1 METFQGDTGRWVY
14 SYHREYATQ
23 SWIWGYGFVKPT
35 LECDKALI
43 TEIPASHYGIATLF
57 DKPIDLTEKDLVVQ
71 YEVRY
76 QKGLECGGAYIKLLR
91 DGALSSAEDLTS
103 TTPYVVMFG
112 PDYCGNTDR
121 VQVIIPHY
129 NPVSKEWSEKR
140 LIRGPRIVRDE
151 LTHLYT
157 LIIRRDDSVE
167 ILIDQVNK
175 FSGNLNTDFDPPFS
189 SPAVHIPCPSSPD
202 HSRPP

>member
-1 METFQGDTGRWVY
+1 M
-14 SYHREYATQ
+14 
-23 SWIWGYGFVKPT
+23 
-35 LECDKALI
+35 ECDKALI

-189 SPAVHIPCPSSPD
+189 SPAVRVSCPSSPD
-202 HSRPP
+202 HSRPPRREAR

>member
-57 DKPIDLTEKDLVVQ
+57 DKPIDLTEKDLVIQ

-112 PDYCGNTDR
+112 PDYCGTTDR
-121 VQVIIPHY
+121 VQLIIPHY

-140 LIRGPRIVRDE
+140 LIGGPRIVRDE

-175 FSGNLNTDFDPPFS
+175 FSGNLNADFDPPFS
-189 SPAVHIPCPSSPD
+189 SPAVRVSSPSSPD
-202 HSRPP
+202 HP